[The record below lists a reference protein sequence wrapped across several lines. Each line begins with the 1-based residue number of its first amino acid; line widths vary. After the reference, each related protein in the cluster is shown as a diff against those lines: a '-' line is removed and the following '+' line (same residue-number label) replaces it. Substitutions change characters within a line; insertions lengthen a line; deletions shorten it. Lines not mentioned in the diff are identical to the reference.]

1 MLEFTPATVTLALLM
16 CGWANLR
23 QNMRLGMSRA
33 TMPSTIA
40 ASRASM
46 RTIAMA
52 MPTTLTRSARA
63 NARTANSAW
72 LNSIT
77 SFWTRDMTL
86 PVWLRS

>member
-16 CGWANLR
+16 CGWANR
-23 QNMRLGMSRA
+23 RHNTRLGKSSA
-33 TMPSTIA
+33 TMPSVIA

-52 MPTTLTRSARA
+52 MPTTLTRSASA
-63 NARTANSAW
+63 NARTTSRAW
-72 LNSIT
+72 LSSDT

-86 PVWLRS
+86 PAWLRS